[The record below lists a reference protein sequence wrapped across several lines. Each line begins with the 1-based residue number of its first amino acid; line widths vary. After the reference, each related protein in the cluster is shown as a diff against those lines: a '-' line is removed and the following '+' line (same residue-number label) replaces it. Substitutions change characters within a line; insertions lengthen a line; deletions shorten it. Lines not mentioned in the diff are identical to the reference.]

1 MCLEKCAENVVY
13 PGTGNFDFRPVEQ
26 CRNKVKNLTKHYR
39 EVKDNNKETGRGR
52 KTCKFFEELDLI
64 LGHRPATVP
73 TSLLDTGDS
82 PVSAS
87 TSNQEA
93 DTNLW

>member
-1 MCLEKCAENVVY
+1 MNKVIYDEIARKMREQGYNRD
-13 PGTGNFDFRPVEQ
+13 TEQ
-26 CRNKVKNLTKHYR
+26 CRKKVKNLKKHYR

-93 DTNLW
+93 DTNGE

>member
-1 MCLEKCAENVVY
+1 MNKVIYDEIARKMREQRYSRN
-13 PGTGNFDFRPVEQ
+13 TEQ
-26 CRNKVKNLTKHYR
+26 CRNKVKNLKKLYR

-93 DTNLW
+93 DTNGE

>member
-1 MCLEKCAENVVY
+1 MNKVIYDEIARKMREQGYNRD
-13 PGTGNFDFRPVEQ
+13 TEQ
-26 CRNKVKNLTKHYR
+26 CRNKVKNLKKHYR

-93 DTNLW
+93 DTNGE

>member
-1 MCLEKCAENVVY
+1 MNKVIYDEIARKMREQGYNRD
-13 PGTGNFDFRPVEQ
+13 TEQ
-26 CRNKVKNLTKHYR
+26 CRNKVKNLKKHYR

-64 LGHRPATVP
+64 LGHRLATVP

-93 DTNLW
+93 DTNGE